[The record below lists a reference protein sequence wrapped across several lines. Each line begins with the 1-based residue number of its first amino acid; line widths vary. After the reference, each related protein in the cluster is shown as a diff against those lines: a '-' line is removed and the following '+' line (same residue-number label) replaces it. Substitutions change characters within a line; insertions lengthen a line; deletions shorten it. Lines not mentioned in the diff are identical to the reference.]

1 MGRVSRASNAVAEV
15 AVAALMAPVGV
26 SAVAVTLEH
35 LRAVMGADT
44 AGFYLHERGGSSLAV
59 DLSPDD
65 VWRRVP
71 FVEAPTALAAR
82 LHPGIRH
89 LLRPGT
95 LHPFSI
101 TDLIPQSEW
110 LSSELGTLMR
120 PDWGRNYQLAVP
132 VPSLR
137 YGGAAWVWV
146 LGRSSSDF
154 TDSDREVAAAVHPVL
169 TVVARHHAAAGGTV
183 SAALAALLTQ
193 RELTVL
199 GLFADGL
206 TSTGAA
212 YRLGAAP
219 RTIDKHAE
227 RIYRKLGVHDRA
239 TAVMAANRLG
249 LRSAATG

>member
-1 MGRVSRASNAVAEV
+1 
-15 AVAALMAPVGV
+15 MAPVGI

-101 TDLIPQSEW
+101 
-110 LSSELGTLMR
+110 
-120 PDWGRNYQLAVP
+120 
-132 VPSLR
+132 
-137 YGGAAWVWV
+137 
-146 LGRSSSDF
+146 SD
-154 TDSDREVAAAVHPVL
+154 
-169 TVVARHHAAAGGTV
+169 
-183 SAALAALLTQ
+183 
-193 RELTVL
+193 TVL